1 MATVSADEIK
11 AILQTAKSAFP
22 GVSDEEKTAA
32 LTSAMKRIDEAFQVP
47 SEDKRL
53 SVQLTS
59 ELSKI
64 FISVALAAI
73 VAVGTLVQLGWNTFT
88 RDHPYVLMFCFF
100 VGLACFISMYAGV
113 IAISRLARSGLTS
126 EDRWFID
133 PHRWLLNVQA
143 LSGVCAIVFFVIA
156 LSISRESPG
165 GSTGLIVSVPPSV
178 TATIGGEV
186 TIRGVWTQLA
196 VEGPGNTK
204 LEVAPASPGVAQS
217 FTLRS
222 IK

>member
-1 MATVSADEIK
+1 MAAINADEIK
-11 AILQTAKSAFP
+11 AILQGSKAAFP
-22 GVSDEEKTAA
+22 GVSDEEKAAA
-32 LTSAMKRIDEAFQVP
+32 LTSAMKKIDEAFQVP

-64 FISVALAAI
+64 FITVALAAI

-88 RDHPYVLMFCFF
+88 RDHPYVLMFCFL
-100 VGLACFISMYAGV
+100 VGITCFISMYTGV
-113 IAISRLARSGLTS
+113 VAISRLARSGLAI
-126 EDRWFID
+126 DNRWFID

-143 LSGVCAIVFFVIA
+143 LSGVAAIVLFIVA
-156 LSISRESPG
+156 VAISRASPG

-186 TIRGVWTQLA
+186 TIRGTWTQLA

-204 LEVAPASPGVAQS
+204 FEVAPTSSGSAQS
-217 FTLRS
+217 FTIRS